1 MSPYAVLFGYAVMHL
16 AVSQNHW
23 VWESYNA
30 CLALIVSFLIRAPGM
45 LFSLDPSSVPDL
57 SPGDL
62 NIVVYILGN
71 VLLPFL
77 FGAALTWIFLQF
89 RSLILIVLSLST
101 IFIFILVR
109 AGFLEPSFDQ
119 QKVEV
124 LYEAFK
130 RAVLDFGLVQ
140 FLSFVGGLWA
150 GTVNFRKMHRRTIFP
165 A

>member
-1 MSPYAVLFGYAVMHL
+1 MSPYAVLFGHAVMHL

-23 VWESYNA
+23 VWESY
-30 CLALIVSFLIRAPGM
+30 LAGLASILIRAPVM
-45 LFSLDPSSVPDL
+45 LFALDPSSVPDL

-77 FGAALTWIFLQF
+77 FGAALMWIFLQF
-89 RSLILIVLSLST
+89 RSLILIVLSLSV

-119 QKVEV
+119 QKMEA

-140 FLSFVGGLWA
+140 FLSFITGLWA
-150 GTVNFRKMHRRTIFP
+150 GTVNFRRMHRRTIFP